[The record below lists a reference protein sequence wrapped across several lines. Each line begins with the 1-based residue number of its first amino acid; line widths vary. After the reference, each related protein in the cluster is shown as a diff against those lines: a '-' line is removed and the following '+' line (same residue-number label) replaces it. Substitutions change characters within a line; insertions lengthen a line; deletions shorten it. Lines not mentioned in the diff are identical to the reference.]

1 MNNIHLVT
9 YATHSDGLYENLI
22 NNKFNIKIDVLGWN
36 TKWKGFYDKMIAMYD
51 YSKKKP
57 QNDIIIFLDGF
68 DSEINKNIDEKLIT
82 KFKSFNCDILISRDT
97 NITNPI
103 CKYIINKKYKNKKS
117 TYIGNSGMYM
127 GYSKHLVKLLDTV
140 IKLNLDDD
148 QVAFNK
154 CMYNF
159 NYKIDINSII
169 FKNIIK
175 DIDKKNEY
183 FTSYPGGAIGKAS
196 YKYTINRFYRGIKE
210 NLFLLTNE
218 IIIIITI
225 LVISIAIIKKSKVF

>member
-1 MNNIHLVT
+1 MSNIHIVT
-9 YATHSDGLYENLI
+9 YATHTDGLFEKLI
-22 NNKFNIKIDVLGWN
+22 NNKFNIKINVLGWN
-36 TKWKGFYDKMIAMYD
+36 TKWKGYYDKMIAMYD

-57 QNDIIIFLDGF
+57 KNDIIIFLDGF
-68 DSEINKNIDEKLIT
+68 DTEINKNIDEKLIT

-97 NITNPI
+97 NIRNPI
-103 CKYIINKKYKNKKS
+103 GKYIANKKFKNKNSK
-117 TYIGNSGMYM
+117 YIANSGLYM
-127 GYSKHLVKLLDTV
+127 GYSNSLVEFLDTI

-154 CMYNF
+154 CMVNF
-159 NYKIDINSII
+159 NYKIDLNNII

-175 DIDKKNEY
+175 EKDKGYEY

-210 NLFLLTNE
+210 NFFLLINE
-218 IIIIITI
+218 IIIILTI
-225 LVISIAIIKKSKVF
+225 IIISIILIKKI